1 MISDRHNQPGCNPA
15 DVSAASVTAA
25 SVDAASVDS
34 LALQRPSRL
43 DSIDLLRGLVMLLM
57 LLDHVRER
65 FYLHQQVAD
74 PMDILQTEP
83 ALYVSRLLAHLCAPV
98 FILLTGLSAALYQ
111 QSGRP
116 LTGFLVKRGLVLLA
130 LELTLV
136 NFSWLGSYN
145 TLYLQVIWV
154 IGLCMLL
161 LALLHHLPRPLL
173 WLIAIACIAGH
184 NLLTPV
190 SFAPTEAGYSLWTVL
205 HDRGYLYQGAPF
217 AIKISY
223 PLLPWVGVIVLGYL
237 AGSLFAPDDVVA
249 SGYVFATDD
258 GFTPSCA
265 ARRRQQQLRSYG
277 LAALGALL
285 LLRAGNFYGETLP
298 WQWQPQ
304 LSLTLMD
311 FFNFTKYPPSL
322 DFLLLSLGL
331 AALLLSALERYR
343 LPSGVHQLLLGYG
356 GAPMF
361 FYLLHLYALLLLQW
375 AALAWFGPTHQ
386 LSYGAMFSVSAVWQ
400 LWAISVLLALA
411 LYAPTRWFAGYKQR
425 SRARWVRYL

>member
-1 MISDRHNQPGCNPA
+1 
-15 DVSAASVTAA
+15 
-25 SVDAASVDS
+25 
-34 LALQRPSRL
+34 
-43 DSIDLLRGLVMLLM
+43 
-57 LLDHVRER
+57 
-65 FYLHQQVAD
+65 
-74 PMDILQTEP
+74 
-83 ALYVSRLLAHLCAPV
+83 
-98 FILLTGLSAALYQ
+98 
-111 QSGRP
+111 
-116 LTGFLVKRGLVLLA
+116 VLLA

-154 IGLCMLL
+154 IGLCMLV
-161 LALLHHLPRPLL
+161 LALLHQLPRPLL

-205 HDRGYLYQGAPF
+205 HDRGYLYQGEPF

-223 PLLPWVGVIVLGYL
+223 PLLPWIGVIVLGYL
-237 AGSLFAPDDVVA
+237 AGTLFAP
-249 SGYVFATDD
+249 GY
-258 GFTPSCA
+258 A
-265 ARRRQQQLRSYG
+265 ARQRQRQLWRYG
-277 LAALGALL
+277 GIALGVLV

-298 WQWQPQ
+298 WQWQST

-331 AALLLSALERYR
+331 AALLLGALERYR
-343 LPSGVHQLLLGYG
+343 LPSAAQQLLLGYG

-400 LWAISVLLALA
+400 LWLISLLLVLG

>member
-1 MISDRHNQPGCNPA
+1 MTSDRHNRPGFSPA
-15 DVSAASVTAA
+15 AVSAASVAVA
-25 SVDAASVDS
+25 SVNSH
-34 LALQRPSRL
+34 ALQRQSRL

-74 PMDILQTEP
+74 PMDIQQTEP

-116 LTGFLVKRGLVLLA
+116 LSGFLVKRGLVLLA

-154 IGLCMLL
+154 IGLCMLA
-161 LALLHHLPRPLL
+161 LALLHQLPRPLL
-173 WLIAIACIAGH
+173 WLIAVACIAGH

-223 PLLPWVGVIVLGYL
+223 PLLPWIGVIVLGYL
-237 AGSLFAPDDVVA
+237 AGTLFAPD
-249 SGYVFATDD
+249 YVFAP
-258 GFTPSCA
+258 GYA
-265 ARRRQQQLRSYG
+265 ARQRQRQLWRYG
-277 LAALGALL
+277 GIALGVLV
-285 LLRAGNFYGETLP
+285 LLRGGNFYGETLP
-298 WQWQPQ
+298 WQWQPT

-322 DFLLLSLGL
+322 AFLLLSLGL

-343 LPSGVHQLLLGYG
+343 LPSAIHQLLLGYG

-400 LWAISVLLALA
+400 LWLISLLLALG

>member
-1 MISDRHNQPGCNPA
+1 MTSEHHNQPGFSPA
-15 DVSAASVTAA
+15 AVSV
-25 SVDAASVDS
+25 ASVDS
-34 LALQRPSRL
+34 HALQRQSRLVVASVDSHALQRQSRL

-74 PMDILQTEP
+74 PMDIQHTEP

-116 LTGFLVKRGLVLLA
+116 LSGFLVKRGLVLLA

-154 IGLCMLL
+154 IGLCMLV
-161 LALLHHLPRPLL
+161 LALLHQLPRPLL
-173 WLIAIACIAGH
+173 WLVAIACIAGH
-184 NLLTPV
+184 NLLTPI

-223 PLLPWVGVIVLGYL
+223 PLLPWIGVIVLGYL
-237 AGSLFAPDDVVA
+237 AGTLFAP
-249 SGYVFATDD
+249 GY
-258 GFTPSCA
+258 A
-265 ARRRQQQLRSYG
+265 ARQRQRQLWRYG
-277 LAALGALL
+277 GIALGVLV

-298 WQWQPQ
+298 WQWQPT
-304 LSLTLMD
+304 LNLTLMD

-322 DFLLLSLGL
+322 AFLLLSLGL

-343 LPSGVHQLLLGYG
+343 LPSGVHQLLRGYG

-400 LWAISVLLALA
+400 LWLISLLLALG